1 MLFCTVGFV
10 LLPTSYVWANPAGEQ
25 VVGGAATFQR
35 DGNKLTVNQATDRLA
50 VNWQSFNIG
59 AAESTRFNMP
69 SSTSAALNRVVGGNP
84 ASIYGSLSANGI
96 LYLISPSGILV
107 GPSGTVNAAAF
118 MASTLDVSTEQFMNA
133 KNGAGMNFVG
143 SSGESIINQGNITA
157 EKGDVFLVAQKV
169 ENRGTI
175 NAANGTAG
183 MVGSGQSTDV
193 MVHEVGG
200 KGFAIRVAQLEGEAA
215 TGSNQNLPDGE
226 ELLNE
231 GSINAAQAEL
241 NASGNVYA
249 LAIRNS
255 GTIRAKAVVAN
266 ADGTVRLDGG
276 LGDVINT
283 GRMYAKNAGDD
294 AMAAGGEIDI
304 AGQNITASPE
314 SIITAAGGVLGGNGG
329 SVKIDSQDTTIVQG
343 KVDVTAP
350 SAGAKGGKVQLL
362 GERVGLFDGAKVDA
376 SGGAGGG
383 TVLVGGDYLGGQTPS
398 ADLKNLAKQ
407 EAEPVKNAKAVVM
420 ADTAEIKADAT
431 VNGDGG
437 KVVLWSDEY
446 TGFFGDLFAR
456 GGAIGG
462 NGGFIE
468 TSSKDNLQAMGAG
481 IASAANGTGGL
492 WLLDPSNLVISS
504 SVSSGGSF
512 NSGNPNVFTPDGTA
526 NTAVVNNVTIQNS
539 LNAGTD
545 VTLLTSGAAAGT
557 GDITMTAGISKDAT
571 LAGTVSTLTMIA
583 AGSINI
589 SQAIVTTDGGL
600 SLVLGAQSG
609 VTIGA
614 NIATLGGNLTIQ
626 GADAG
631 GASLTASTTTVTINS
646 GTVSTLGGS
655 GAGNLSITATGAVN
669 QAGGTLLIKG
679 TSSITTGAA
688 EITLTQVANDFT
700 GAVSLNN
707 TGANAVA
714 VTDAN
719 TLILGTSSIAGG
731 NFAVITGAGAVTGG
745 LTQSTGALTVGGTTT
760 LTSSAAATDIDLS
773 TQPNNLTGSVTIG
786 GTASN
791 VRDFKLRNTSAT
803 AGALVNLGN
812 STTTSLRDLTITYNS
827 AAYEVPT
834 FTTVTSLR
842 DIAITAGGAITQAA
856 GGIVQG
862 SSATTASF
870 TTGAF
875 GITLTQAA
883 NNFIGAV
890 SLNNSGAND
899 VAVTDANAI
908 IFGTSSVGT
917 GTLTVNA
924 VGITQQSDT
933 RITQSSAAGLVTLN
947 AGAGV
952 IGLTGSFNDF
962 TGNVILSNSGANN
975 VAVTDANSLSLAAST
990 IGSGTLTVTATQNI
1004 SQTGTITQSSVAG
1017 LASFNTGA
1025 GSITLTQANSLS
1037 GAVSLNN
1044 SAAFDA
1050 TLVNTTGLTLG
1061 SSSVGGNYSVT
1072 ANTGNI
1078 TDIGAIIVA
1087 GTSAFNANAAGATI
1101 TLDSLANAFTGA
1113 VTFAGSGG
1121 LGNVAVVN
1129 STGLVLG
1136 ASNLGG
1142 DLAATFASLSQIGAL
1157 NVTGTT
1163 TLTPSVLGA
1172 DIDLSTQANN
1182 LTGVLSVANLSNV
1195 RDFKLR
1201 NTSSGATAPNVA
1213 GMDNLRDLTL
1223 IFNSA
1228 PLEFLASLQS
1238 DSVRDVALT
1247 ASSLILG
1254 GATGSG
1260 TYDVTALAGNITQ
1273 RGSLQITG
1281 DSSFTAP
1288 GTFNITLTDSGN
1300 RFTGGVRFLS
1310 SGSLGNISVVD
1321 TTAFDIQSGLS
1332 ITGNLFLSANGIT
1345 QSGAMTIGGT
1355 TNLNGGSGAVTLPL
1369 AGNSYGGIVTIS
1381 GGSGADLFVLLADE
1395 AKLGS
1400 VTVDGIFALRSA
1412 SGVGF
1417 QLGGLGGTGLFDI
1430 TDTQLSQFT
1439 VGTLSLTANAANI
1452 SNSSVF
1458 NFSGIDNLSLTTIVS
1473 GNISLT
1479 GALTTGALNMT
1490 AAGGSI
1496 AASNSANDISGA
1508 VGAFTTGASSIT
1520 LADVDDLT
1528 L

>member
-1 MLFCTVGFV
+1 M
-10 LLPTSYVWANPAGEQ
+10 
-25 VVGGAATFQR
+25 VGGAATFQR

-59 AAESTRFNMP
+59 AGESTHFNMP
-69 SSTSAALNRVVGGNP
+69 SSTSAALNRVIGGNP
-84 ASIYGSLSANGI
+84 SSIYGSLSANGI
-96 LYLISPSGILV
+96 LYLINPSGILV
-107 GPSGTVNAAAF
+107 GPGGTVNAASF

-133 KNGAGMNFVG
+133 KNGGAMNFVG

-175 NAANGTAG
+175 GAANGTAG
-183 MVGSGQSTDV
+183 MVGSGQNTDV

-200 KGFAIRVAQLEGEAA
+200 KGFAIRVAQLQGEAA
-215 TGSNQNLPDGE
+215 TGSNRDLPDGE

-231 GSINAAQAEL
+231 GTISAAQAEL

-283 GRMYAKNAGDD
+283 GKMYAKNAGDN
-294 AMAAGGEIDI
+294 ATAAGGKIVV
-304 AGQNITASPE
+304 AGQNVTASPE
-314 SIITAAGGVLGGNGG
+314 SIITAAGGEKGGNGG
-329 SVKIDSQDTTIVQG
+329 SVKIDSQDTTLVQG
-343 KVDVTAP
+343 RVDVAAP

-362 GERVGLFDGAKVDA
+362 GERVGLLDGAKVDA

-407 EAEPVKNAKAVVM
+407 EAEPVKNAKATVM

-446 TGFFGDLFAR
+446 TGFYGDLFAR
-456 GGAIGG
+456 GGTQGG

-504 SVSSGGSF
+504 LASSGGSF

-526 NTAVVNNVTIQNS
+526 NTAIVNNGTIQNS

-571 LAGTVSTLTMIA
+571 VSGTASTLTMIA

-614 NIATLGGNLTIQ
+614 NIATLGGDLTIQ
-626 GADAG
+626 GANAG
-631 GASLTASTTTVTINS
+631 GASLTASTTTVTMNS

-669 QAGGTLLIKG
+669 QAGGTLSIKG
-679 TSSITTGAA
+679 TSSITTGGAT
-688 EITLTQVANDFT
+688 ITLTQAANNFT
-700 GAVSLNN
+700 GAVSLSNS
-707 TGANAVA
+707 GANNVA

-719 TLILGTSSIAGG
+719 ALILGTSSIGG
-731 NFAVITGAGAVTGG
+731 NLDVITGAGTATGG
-745 LTQSTGALTVGGTTT
+745 LTQTTGALTVAGTTT

-773 TQPNNLTGSVTIG
+773 TQANSLTGSVTIA

-803 AGALVNLGN
+803 AGAVVNLGN
-812 STTTSLRDLTITYNS
+812 LTTTSLRDLTITYNS

-842 DIAITAGGAITQAA
+842 NIAITAGGAITQAA

-862 SSATTASF
+862 SSATLASF

-875 GITLTQAA
+875 GITLTDTS

-890 SLNNSGAND
+890 SLNNSGANN

-908 IFGTSSVGT
+908 IFGTSLVGT

-924 VGITQQSDT
+924 VGITQESDT
-933 RITQSSAAGLVTLN
+933 RIIQQSSPAGLVTLN
-947 AGAGV
+947 AGAGE

-962 TGNVILSNSGANN
+962 TGNVILSNSGAYN
-975 VAVTDANSLSLAAST
+975 VAVTDANSLTLGTSNV
-990 IGSGTLTVTATQNI
+990 GSGTLTVTATQNI
-1004 SQTGTITQSSVAG
+1004 LQTGTITQSAAAG

-1025 GSITLTQANSLS
+1025 GSITLTQANSLT

-1044 SAAFDA
+1044 SAAYDA

-1072 ANTGNI
+1072 ANAGNI

-1087 GTSAFNANAAGATI
+1087 GTSAFNANAVGATI
-1101 TLDSLANAFTGA
+1101 TLDSLGNAFTGA

-1136 ASNLGG
+1136 ASTFGG
-1142 DLAATFASLSQIGAL
+1142 DLAATFASLSQTGAI

-1182 LTGVLSVANLSNV
+1182 LNGVLTVANLSNV

-1223 IFNSA
+1223 IFNNA
-1228 PLEFLASLQS
+1228 PLEFLANLQS

-1273 RGSLQITG
+1273 RGSLEITG

-1417 QLGGLGGTGLFDI
+1417 QLGGPGGWCKWWW
-1430 TDTQLSQFT
+1430 
-1439 VGTLSLTANAANI
+1439 
-1452 SNSSVF
+1452 
-1458 NFSGIDNLSLTTIVS
+1458 
-1473 GNISLT
+1473 
-1479 GALTTGALNMT
+1479 
-1490 AAGGSI
+1490 
-1496 AASNSANDISGA
+1496 
-1508 VGAFTTGASSIT
+1508 
-1520 LADVDDLT
+1520 
-1528 L
+1528 